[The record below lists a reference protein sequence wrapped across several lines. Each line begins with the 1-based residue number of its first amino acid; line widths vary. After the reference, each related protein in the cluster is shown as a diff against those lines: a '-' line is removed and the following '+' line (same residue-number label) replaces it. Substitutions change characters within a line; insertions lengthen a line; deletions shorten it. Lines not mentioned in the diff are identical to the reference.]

1 MRRSFRVATVFTGVA
16 AITGGL
22 GPAALA
28 ATTKTAA
35 PEATTTKV
43 CGANTGGV
51 SRWLHLFYPNNDHP
65 AECTHGSG
73 FEPATGTIQ
82 AWCPGGTSGYLYGR
96 LTATGSQVRIPFS
109 RANNTRFS
117 LGGTNI
123 ALSGISVFDTGGGQK
138 CKS

>member
-22 GPAALA
+22 GPTALA

-35 PEATTTKV
+35 PEATTTTV

-51 SRWLHLFYPNNDHP
+51 SRWLHVFYPNNDHP

-73 FEPATGTIQ
+73 FELATGTIT
-82 AWCPGGTSGYLYGR
+82 AFCPGGTRGVLYGR
-96 LTATGSQVRIPFS
+96 LTATGSLAAISFS
-109 RANNTRFS
+109 PANNTRFTFN
-117 LGGTNI
+117 GTNL

-138 CKS
+138 CES